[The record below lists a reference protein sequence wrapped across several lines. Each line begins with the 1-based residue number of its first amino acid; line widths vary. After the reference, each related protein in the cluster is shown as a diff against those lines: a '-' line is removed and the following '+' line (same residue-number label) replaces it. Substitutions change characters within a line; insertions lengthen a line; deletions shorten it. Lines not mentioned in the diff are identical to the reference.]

1 MKRVFIAATGRN
13 TGKTSVSIGIINY
26 LLKRGY
32 KIGYMKPISQRYAE
46 INGQKIAEDAILMKK
61 IFSLRGNLSD
71 MSPFV
76 IEHNDTSKY
85 LTGKKKLPANKI
97 LKACRNIEKE
107 NDVIV
112 VEGTGH
118 AGVGSVLNLSNA
130 QVAKLLNAPVI
141 IVGIGGIGS
150 TIDSIK
156 LNESLF
162 LSQGCTVLGII
173 LNKVIKEKYNS
184 VSELLKKWS
193 DQNGLQMFCAIPRE
207 EILPAPTLAV
217 VKRELKLNMLFNGRF
232 NNSSTWNRQIE
243 KTMVAT
249 TEAHVLGD
257 SVSHLNN
264 NVLVI
269 TSSDRT
275 DVILATLMLYQS
287 GNHNI
292 IGLVLSGNPPPQTI
306 MDFIDKTG
314 LPVFISEQDVYALA
328 LSIHNLAVKI
338 TSVDKIK
345 IDVLINLFME
355 YAALESFHEAIFGAS
370 EMKLY
375 WKDKVKLQF
384 SKFKNIF
391 TSKKQ

>member
-112 VEGTGH
+112 IEGTGH
-118 AGVGSVLNLSNA
+118 AGVGSVFNLSNA
-130 QVAKLLNAPVI
+130 RVAKLLNAPVI

-173 LNKVIKEKYNS
+173 LNKVIKE
-184 VSELLKKWS
+184 EWFL
-193 DQNGLQMFCAIPRE
+193 
-207 EILPAPTLAV
+207 
-217 VKRELKLNMLFNGRF
+217 
-232 NNSSTWNRQIE
+232 
-243 KTMVAT
+243 
-249 TEAHVLGD
+249 
-257 SVSHLNN
+257 
-264 NVLVI
+264 
-269 TSSDRT
+269 
-275 DVILATLMLYQS
+275 
-287 GNHNI
+287 
-292 IGLVLSGNPPPQTI
+292 
-306 MDFIDKTG
+306 
-314 LPVFISEQDVYALA
+314 
-328 LSIHNLAVKI
+328 
-338 TSVDKIK
+338 
-345 IDVLINLFME
+345 
-355 YAALESFHEAIFGAS
+355 
-370 EMKLY
+370 
-375 WKDKVKLQF
+375 
-384 SKFKNIF
+384 
-391 TSKKQ
+391 